1 MMALIEFKNVS
12 YKYPKSDRFIIKD
25 INLEIGSGEFV
36 LLIGPTGCGK
46 TTLCRC
52 MNGLIPHFYPG
63 EFLGDVIVEGENTRN
78 VQTNLLATKVGM
90 VFQNPENMLF
100 SLNVEKEIAFGM
112 ENLAI
117 PREEMKRKIRELM
130 SLLDIEHLRDRT
142 PYELSGGE
150 QQIVAIAS
158 VLALNPKILV
168 LDEPTA
174 NLDPLTAMEII
185 KLLHKLN
192 KEKGITIILV
202 EHRIELI
209 LPIATRVILMN
220 DGQIVADA
228 KPREIVEGNALEE
241 IGINI
246 PSIVSLF
253 KELRKNHRELIIPL
267 SVQEAVNEIK
277 KVREQ

>member
-1 MMALIEFKNVS
+1 MALIELKNVS
-12 YKYPKSDRFIIKD
+12 YRYSKSKGFIIKN
-25 INLEIGSGEFV
+25 INLKIGSGEFI

-63 EFLGDVIVEGENTRN
+63 EFVGDVIVGGENTRN

-112 ENLAI
+112 ENLGV
-117 PREEMKRKIRELM
+117 PREEMTQKIDELVT
-130 SLLDIEHLRDRT
+130 LFDIEHLRSRT

-174 NLDPLTAMEII
+174 NLDPLTAMTII
-185 KLLHKLN
+185 KLLHRLN

-202 EHRIELI
+202 EHRIELV
-209 LPIATRVILMN
+209 LPIASRVILMN
-220 DGQIVADA
+220 NGQIVADT
-228 KPREIVEGNALEE
+228 KPREIVKSDILEQ
-241 IGINI
+241 IGVNI
-246 PSIVSLF
+246 PSLVSLF
-253 KELRKNHRELIIPL
+253 KEIRKERHEIDIPL
-267 SVQEAVNEIK
+267 TIQDAINEIK
-277 KVREQ
+277 KARG

>member
-1 MMALIEFKNVS
+1 MALIEFKNVS

-112 ENLAI
+112 ENLAV
-117 PREEMKRKIRELM
+117 PREEMKKKIDELM
-130 SLLDIEHLRDRT
+130 SLFDIEHLRDRT

-220 DGQIVADA
+220 DGQIIADA
-228 KPREIVEGNALEE
+228 EPKEIIKSNVLEE
-241 IGINI
+241 IGVNI

-253 KELRKNHRELIIPL
+253 KELRKKHREITIPL
-267 SVQEAVNEIK
+267 SIQEAVDEIK

>member
-1 MMALIEFKNVS
+1 MALIEFKNVS

-63 EFLGDVIVEGENTRN
+63 EFLGDVIVDGENTRN

-253 KELRKNHRELIIPL
+253 KELRKNHRELTIPL

>member
-1 MMALIEFKNVS
+1 MALIEFKNVS

-63 EFLGDVIVEGENTRN
+63 EFLGDVIVDGENTRN

>member
-1 MMALIEFKNVS
+1 MALIEFKNVS
-12 YKYPKSDRFIIKD
+12 YKYPKSEDFIIKD
-25 INLEIGSGEFV
+25 INLEIGNGEFV

-63 EFLGDVIVEGENTRN
+63 EFIGDVTVEDENTRD

-112 ENLAI
+112 ENLGV
-117 PREEMKRKIRELM
+117 PREKMIQKINELM
-130 SLLDIEHLRDRT
+130 TLFDIEHLRDRT
-142 PYELSGGE
+142 PFELSGGE

-174 NLDPLTAMEII
+174 NLDPLTAMAII
-185 KLLHKLN
+185 KLLHRLN

-202 EHRIELI
+202 EHRIELV
-209 LPIATRVILMN
+209 LPIASRVILMN
-220 DGQIVADA
+220 NGQIIADA
-228 KPREIVEGNALEE
+228 KPGEIVKSNTLDQ
-241 IGINI
+241 IGVNI

-253 KELRKNHRELIIPL
+253 KEIRKERHEINIPL
-267 SVQEAVNEIK
+267 TIQDAVNEIK
-277 KVREQ
+277 KVRR

>member
-1 MMALIEFKNVS
+1 MALIEFKNVS